1 MFAEEGRLDMN
12 RTVFAFTKMSRLDYL
27 KAGLFSLLV
36 IFAFG
41 LLRASGPTTD
51 EGAST
56 EAIAAGESTAK
67 ETAPS
72 QFPNIKI
79 KNFGQMDEHFYR
91 GAQPEPNDYTGMAA
105 LGIKT
110 IIDLRDDP
118 TDYEKTSAEAA
129 GLKYVNI
136 PMSDKKKPSNDKIE
150 VFLAIAN
157 DESSLPVYV
166 HCVGGR
172 HRTGLIGAI
181 YRFNRYGWDFNQVY
195 REMKNYDY
203 YSRWGHGA
211 IKEYVQEYYEL
222 LKTTKAA
229 VQVTN
234 APAVAVPVNVS
245 TEPNVQLSEPVT
257 EPPPPKTTE

>member
-1 MFAEEGRLDMN
+1 MN
-12 RTVFAFTKMSRLDYL
+12 RRIDAFTKMSRIDYL
-27 KAGLFSLLV
+27 KAGLAALLIV
-36 IFAFG
+36 FAFG
-41 LLRASGPTTD
+41 LLRSSRPTID
-51 EGAST
+51 ESTST
-56 EAIAAGESTAK
+56 EAIAAGDSSQK

-72 QFPNIKI
+72 QFPNIRI

-91 GAQPEPNDYTGMAA
+91 GAQPDPNDYTAMAA

-118 TDYEKTSAEAA
+118 TSYEKSSAESA

-136 PMSDKKKPSNDKIE
+136 PMSDKKKPANDKIE
-150 VFLAIAN
+150 AFLAIAN

-181 YRFNRYGWDFNQVY
+181 YRFNRYGWDFEQVY

-211 IKEYVQEYYEL
+211 IKEYVQEYYGL
-222 LKTTKAA
+222 MKTAKAA
-229 VQVTN
+229 VKVTSV
-234 APAVAVPVNVS
+234 PAVSVPVDAS
-245 TEPNVQLSEPVT
+245 TQTNDQPSEPVT
-257 EPPPPKTTE
+257 APPPPKTTE

>member
-1 MFAEEGRLDMN
+1 MN
-12 RTVFAFTKMSRLDYL
+12 RTVYGFAKMSRVDYL
-27 KAGLFSLLV
+27 KAGVVALLIV
-36 IFAFG
+36 FAFG
-41 LLRASGPTTD
+41 LLKSSRPTTG
-51 EGAST
+51 EGTST
-56 EAIAAGESTAK
+56 EAVAAGDSSQK
-67 ETAPS
+67 ETGPS

-91 GAQPEPNDYTGMAA
+91 GAQPEQGDYNTMAA

-118 TDYEKTSAEAA
+118 TGYEKSGAEAA

-136 PMSDKKKPSNDKIE
+136 PMSDKRKPSNDKIE
-150 VFLAIAN
+150 AFLAIAK

-181 YRFNRYGWDFNQVY
+181 YRFNRYGWDFNQAY

-222 LKTTKAA
+222 MKTAKAA

-234 APAVAVPVNVS
+234 APAVAIPVNVS
-245 TEPNVQLSEPVT
+245 TQTNVKPSEPVT